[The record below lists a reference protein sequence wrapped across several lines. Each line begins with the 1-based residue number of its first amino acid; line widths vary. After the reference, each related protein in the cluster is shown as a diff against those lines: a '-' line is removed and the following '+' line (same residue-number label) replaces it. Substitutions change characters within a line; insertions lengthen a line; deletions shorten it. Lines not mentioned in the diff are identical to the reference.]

1 MARNHGGRRDRGSS
15 LLSESVATLIARAV
29 GQGWIVIV
37 DGPAR
42 GGYHVGVWNGVM
54 DRKLG
59 QHEDRTLKEA
69 LRVALLEAYH
79 APQHDPEPEPARPAT
94 LAPTALA
101 LTAMLDTPASVVA

>member
-15 LLSESVATLIARAV
+15 LLSEPVATLIARAI
-29 GQGWIVIV
+29 GQGWVVIV

-42 GGYHVGVWNGVM
+42 GGYHVGVWTGAM

-59 QHEDRTLKEA
+59 QHEDRALKEA

-79 APQHDPEPEPARPAT
+79 APQHDPEPPPPAA
-94 LAPTALA
+94 LAPNPAALH
-101 LTAMLDTPASVVA
+101 AMLDTPSPVVA